1 MFTTLLLISSALGGA
16 YIGTVIAN
24 ATEAPSTVI
33 KSDEVNSFGSSTV
46 STNDKVKYAILG
58 AAAFLVYKK
67 YLKKGK

>member
-1 MFTTLLLISSALGGA
+1 MFTVLLLVSSALGGA
-16 YIGTVIAN
+16 YIGTLVAN

-33 KSDEVNSFGSSTV
+33 QADKVNSFGGSTV
-46 STNDKVKYAILG
+46 STNDKIKYAILG